1 MKTKITQDVSY
12 SVSPVAEK
20 LFVASRMEADELLK
34 KYSTTLN
41 GYSEEIAKK
50 LRNKYGKNEIS
61 HQKQEPDYKML
72 ISAFVYPFTVV
83 LFVLASISLVMDVI
97 IAAPGDKNPRTVI
110 ITVSYTHLTLP
121 TNREVSISVV

>member
-61 HQKQEPDYKML
+61 HQKPEPVYKRL
-72 ISAFVYPFTVV
+72 ISAFVNPFTVV

-97 IAAPGDKNPRTVI
+97 IAPPR
-110 ITVSYTHLTLP
+110 
-121 TNREVSISVV
+121 R